1 MVSYSLGANIEKM
14 FRRLHLFLALLLSPV
29 YGSVNNSTTGCRII
43 HPPRDGG
50 IRYRGL
56 TLSQVKAVEYLP
68 VDYEIEFVCRGERE
82 ISGPKVRKCQRDG
95 TWTDMDK
102 PSRCLPTCPR
112 MHLKLENGDV
122 EHNMAGRVPIEGTNV
137 RFRCDP
143 TPASYWWDPAIACA
157 QSPGSGTTPNPPAK
171 VRH

>member
-1 MVSYSLGANIEKM
+1 
-14 FRRLHLFLALLLSPV
+14 
-29 YGSVNNSTTGCRII
+29 CRII

-68 VDYEIEFVCRGERE
+68 LDYEIEFVCRGERE

-102 PSRCLPTCPR
+102 PSRCGKYLPWPPTCDLPCLRRPHPLHLLRWKGAPLLRIGTQELTVMR
-112 MHLKLENGDV
+112 MREDTR
-122 EHNMAGRVPIEGTNV
+122 A
-137 RFRCDP
+137 
-143 TPASYWWDPAIACA
+143 
-157 QSPGSGTTPNPPAK
+157 
-171 VRH
+171 